1 METVEAARKVTN
13 KKIIC
18 KIAAR
23 RKGDPACVI
32 ASSEKAQKL
41 LGWKAQYT
49 NVEKIIET
57 GWHFVKKQ

>member
-1 METVEAARKVTN
+1 MKSIKGISFLYN
-13 KKIIC
+13 KEIIC

-32 ASSEKAQKL
+32 ASSEKAKKI

-57 GWHFVKKQ
+57 GWHFVEKQ